1 LRLNQWAKHFV
12 VYGLG
17 VVLMNLLPALMIPIY
32 TYRISPS
39 IYGVV
44 ELLNRSQD
52 ILILILSFGLRS
64 AVVTFYQMDQGNPK
78 AQRTVYSTSMGFM
91 AAVSLAVILALLPFS
106 PWISK
111 LLFGSREYN
120 AAVVL
125 ILVATYFEVLF
136 QSGVLY
142 LQSELRSVLYV
153 STYTARSVLAILL
166 NLLLVFWW
174 GWGLMGILWAT
185 LIHTSIFAIAVTAYM
200 CRRTGLTFDRKILG
214 ELLVFG
220 LPLMIGGFGGFIL
233 NNGDRFFLEAFRSSS
248 EVGLYGVGYR
258 LGTVALALVIQPF
271 LKIWSVT
278 MVDISRRPDGRTELG
293 RIATYLLAACI
304 FTTLALSLLGP
315 YLVEWI
321 TERSYWQAFRT
332 IPVIGLAYIFFAW
345 TIVMDAS
352 FYVTKKTIYKL
363 YDIGLASVVILL
375 LYWWLIPR
383 YGMMGAAWATV
394 GGFASYAGFKAFFAQ
409 RVFRIQYELGRIVTV
424 SVIGFLLYE
433 AGAHVATRLV
443 IPGLAMRVGL
453 TLAFPTVLWVGGFIT
468 PEERRS
474 LVEYG
479 QSLRTTYLG
488 SAIAAFQVNTPSVTN
503 GNGHSNSPSHNP
515 AHPLMSPNG
524 VNNGERGKLW
534 VKSII
539 MKSGALTLAS
549 HLAKRKIVVLYY
561 HSIQDDPG
569 RCAKIFVPGIV
580 HSSRL
585 FQQQME
591 FVAKRF
597 DPVTMDDVVR
607 FLRGEAELPSRPVA
621 VTFDDGYADN
631 FEIAAPILNRLG
643 IRGLFN
649 IVVGSIESPRP
660 PWFCRLHYAF
670 MTTRMQSW
678 VDSAAQCTRSLVA
691 PGDRTIAFRLASQRC
706 ATSVDEAQA
715 GIISTIE
722 QELEVEP
729 LTIKDCPMMTWDQV
743 RALRTAGHMIGSHS
757 LTHPNLAY
765 VDESIQWR
773 EISESRTQLEN
784 QLGAT
789 VTHFSYPNPIMYP
802 NFSSRTVESTR
813 RAGYAMASTMM
824 TGPVRTSHDPHLIP
838 RVPAPS
844 DMDQFIWYAE
854 NTLLG
859 RRL

>member
-1 LRLNQWAKHFV
+1 MQLNQWVKHFL

-78 AQRTVYSTSMGFM
+78 AQRSVYSTSMGFM
-91 AAVSLAVILALLPFS
+91 AVVSLAVILALLPFS

-111 LLFGSREYN
+111 LLFGSRQYD

-142 LQSELRSVLYV
+142 IQSELRSLLYV
-153 STYTARSVLAILL
+153 GTYTARSIFAILL
-166 NLLLVFWW
+166 NLVLVFWW

-185 LIHTSIFAIAVTAYM
+185 LIHTSIFAIFVSVYM
-200 CRRTGLTFDRKILG
+200 CRRTGLGFDRKLLK

-220 LPLMIGGFGGFIL
+220 MPLMIGGFGGFIL
-233 NNGDRFFLEAFRSSS
+233 NNGDRFFLEAFRSPA

-278 MVDISRRPDGRTELG
+278 MVDLSRRPDGRNELG

-315 YLVEWI
+315 YIVEWI

-332 IPVIGLAYIFFAW
+332 IPIVGLAYIFFAW

-363 YDIGLASVVILL
+363 YDIGLASIVILV

-409 RVFRIQYELGRIVTV
+409 RVFPIHYQLRRIAIMGVL
-424 SVIGFLLYE
+424 GFLLYE
-433 AGAHVATRLV
+433 AGAHVATHMV
-443 IPGLAMRVGL
+443 IPGLALRTVL
-453 TLAFPTVLWVGGFIT
+453 TFAFPTLLWVSGFVSQD
-468 PEERRS
+468 ERKAFT
-474 LVEYG
+474 EYWNT
-479 QSLRTTYLG
+479 LRTSYLG
-488 SAIAAFQVNTPSVTN
+488 ALTTRTASPGASLATN
-503 GNGHSNSPSHNP
+503 GNANGSHDAAP
-515 AHPLMSPNG
+515 HPLVFPNG
-524 VNNGERGKLW
+524 VNNGKGKLW
-534 VKSII
+534 VKSAIV
-539 MKSGALTLAS
+539 KSGALKMAS
-549 HLAKRKIVVLYY
+549 HFASRKIVVLYY
-561 HSIQDDPG
+561 HSVQDDPA
-569 RCAKIFVPGIV
+569 RFATIFVPGIV

-585 FQQQME
+585 FREQME
-591 FVAKRF
+591 FIAKRF
-597 DPVTMDDVVR
+597 DPVSMDDVER
-607 FLRGEAELPSRPVA
+607 FLRGEAELPPRPVA

-631 FEIAAPILNRLG
+631 YEIAAPILDRVG
-643 IRGLFN
+643 IQALFN
-649 IVVGSIESPRP
+649 VVVGSIESPRP

-670 MTTRMQSW
+670 MTTRKKCW
-678 VDSAAQCTRSLVA
+678 VDSGTQRTHALVA
-691 PGDRTIAFRLASQRC
+691 PADRAAAFRLASQRC
-706 ATSVDEAQA
+706 ARSVDASQA
-715 GIISTIE
+715 AVISTIE

-729 LTIKDCPMMTWDQV
+729 LTTKDCPMMTWSQV
-743 RALRTAGHMIGSHS
+743 RELHQTGHLIGSHS

-765 VDESIQWR
+765 VDEEIQWK
-773 EISESRTQLEN
+773 EISESRIQLGK
-784 QLGAT
+784 QLGASID
-789 VTHFSYPNPIMYP
+789 HFSYPNPIMSP
-802 NFSSRTVESTR
+802 NFSSLTVQSTK
-813 RAGYAMASTMM
+813 RAGYALASTMM
-824 TGPVRTSHDPHLIP
+824 TGPVRTGHDPHLIP

-844 DMDQFIWYAE
+844 NMDEFIWATQ
-854 NTLLG
+854 NTFLG